1 MRKAVVEPTIDVSS
15 LILAACNQLSDSRK
29 WIIKTHSTPKES
41 FRAFKDFIINKSSTG
56 FYKKGTIEHCV
67 KATQGSRDATS
78 IITIEGFVLT
88 KLKDYCNKLKNA
100 QRLAQSYTKENTSK
114 CEGTTTTENNMNT
127 LNGAADN
134 VQLG

>member
-15 LILAACNQLSDSRK
+15 LILAASNRLSDSRK

-41 FRAFKDFIINKSSTG
+41 IRAFKDFIINKSSTG

-78 IITIEGFVLT
+78 IITIEGSVLT
-88 KLKDYCNKLKNA
+88 SLKVYCNKLKNA
-100 QRLAQSYTKENTSK
+100 QRLAHSYTGPSTSK
-114 CEGTTTTENNMNT
+114 CERTATKKNMNT
-127 LNGAADN
+127 LNGAAGN